1 MNTKFK
7 ESLNKTQ
14 EISLA
19 QFKQIWAIGGW
30 DSGTQQFSNTE
41 SWDYLWA
48 EIASKVQHKAEL
60 VLRRSEIHAKAT
72 FDTGAFGIGEFI
84 VEPELSKADIE
95 IAAELCCYN
104 TGITN
109 VTNLGGKHLSL
120 NELPE
125 DWTEVYLK
133 FNRYKQSKKR
143 TVLVAR
149 NNHDGTVQLYS
160 VK

>member
-7 ESLNKTQ
+7 DSFNKTQ
-14 EISLA
+14 EVTLGL
-19 QFKQIWAIGGW
+19 FKQIWALGGW
-30 DSGTQQFSNTE
+30 NSGTQQFSNTE

-48 EIASKVQHKAEL
+48 EVASKVQHKTEL
-60 VLRRSEIHAKAT
+60 EAKREEIRTKAT
-72 FDTGAFGIGEFI
+72 FDTGSFGIGEFI

-109 VTNLGGKHLSL
+109 VTNLGGKHLPL
-120 NELPE
+120 NELLE
-125 DWTEVYLK
+125 DWTEIYLK
-133 FNRYKQSKKR
+133 FNRYKQGNKR

-149 NNHDGTVQLYS
+149 NNHDGTVQLYR

>member
-7 ESLNKTQ
+7 DSFNKTQ

-19 QFKQIWAIGGW
+19 QFKQIWELGGW
-30 DSGTQQFSNTE
+30 DSGSQQFSNTE

-48 EIASKVQHKAEL
+48 EVASKVQHKAEL
-60 VLRRSEIHAKAT
+60 EAKRSEIHAKAT
-72 FDTGAFGIGEFI
+72 FDTGLFGIAEFI
-84 VEPELSKADIE
+84 VEPELRKADIE

-109 VTNLGGKHLSL
+109 VTNLGGKHLPL

-125 DWTEVYLK
+125 DWTEVYLN
-133 FNRYKQSKKR
+133 FNRYKQGKHI
-143 TVLVAR
+143 VLVAR
-149 NNHDGTVQLYS
+149 NNHDGTVQLYH

>member
-7 ESLNKTQ
+7 DSFNKTQ
-14 EISLA
+14 QVTLEK
-19 QFKQIWAIGGW
+19 FKQIWALGGW
-30 DSGTQQFSNTE
+30 DTSTQRLSNTE

-48 EIASKVQHKAEL
+48 EVASKVQHKNEL
-60 VLRRSEIHAKAT
+60 EEKRSEIYAKAT
-72 FDTGAFGIGEFI
+72 FETGSFGIGEFI
-84 VEPELSKADIE
+84 VEPELRKADIE

-109 VTNLGGKHLSL
+109 VTNLGGKRLTL
-120 NELPE
+120 NELPT

-133 FNRYKQSKKR
+133 FNRYKQGKH

-149 NNHDGTVQLYS
+149 NNNDGTVQLYR

>member
-7 ESLNKTQ
+7 DSFNMTQ
-14 EISLA
+14 EVTLEK
-19 QFKQIWAIGGW
+19 FKQIWALGGW
-30 DSGTQQFSNTE
+30 DTSTQQFSNTE
-41 SWDYLWA
+41 SWDYLLA
-48 EIASKVQHKAEL
+48 EVASKVQHKTEL
-60 VLRRSEIHAKAT
+60 EAKREEIHAKAT
-72 FDTGAFGIGEFI
+72 FDTGSFGIGEFI
-84 VEPELSKADIE
+84 VEPELSKAAIS

-109 VTNLGGKHLSL
+109 VTNLGGKRLPL

-133 FNRYKQSKKR
+133 FNRYKQGKH

-149 NNHDGTVQLYS
+149 NNNDGTVQLYY

>member
-7 ESLNKTQ
+7 DSFKKTQ
-14 EISLA
+14 QVSLEN
-19 QFKQIWAIGGW
+19 FKQIWALGGW
-30 DSGTQQFSNTE
+30 DTGTQQLSNTE

-48 EIASKVQHKAEL
+48 EVASKVQHKTKL
-60 VLRRSEIHAKAT
+60 VAKREEIHAKAT
-72 FDTGAFGIGEFI
+72 FESGSFGIGEFI
-84 VEPELSKADIE
+84 VEPELSKAAIE
-95 IAAELCCYN
+95 ITAELCCYD

-109 VTNLGGKHLSL
+109 VTNLGGKRLMVT
-120 NELPE
+120 ELPE

-133 FNRYKQSKKR
+133 FNRYKQGKH

-149 NNHDGTVQLYS
+149 NNHDGTVQLYR

>member
-7 ESLNKTQ
+7 DAFNKTQ

-30 DSGTQQFSNTE
+30 DSGSQQFSNTE

-48 EIASKVQHKAEL
+48 EVASKVQHKTEL
-60 VLRRSEIHAKAT
+60 EAKRKEIHAKAT
-72 FDTGAFGIGEFI
+72 FDTGLLGIAEFI
-84 VEPELSKADIE
+84 VEPELRKADIE

-109 VTNLGGKHLSL
+109 VTNLGGKHLPL

-125 DWTEVYLK
+125 DWTEVYLN
-133 FNRYKQSKKR
+133 FNRYKQGKNI
-143 TVLVAR
+143 TLVAR
-149 NNHDGTVQLYS
+149 NNHDGTVQLYR

>member
-7 ESLNKTQ
+7 DSFNKTQ
-14 EISLA
+14 EVTLEK
-19 QFKQIWAIGGW
+19 FKQIWALGGW

-48 EIASKVQHKAEL
+48 EVASKVQHKAEL
-60 VLRRSEIHAKAT
+60 EAKRKEIHTKAT
-72 FDTGAFGIGEFI
+72 FDTGSFGLGQFI
-84 VEPELSKADIE
+84 VEPELRKADIK

-109 VTNLGGKHLSL
+109 VTNLQGKHLPL

-125 DWTEVYLK
+125 DWTEIYLK
-133 FNRYKQSKKR
+133 FTRYNQGKN

-149 NNHDGTVQLYS
+149 NNHDGTVQLYK

>member
-7 ESLNKTQ
+7 DSFNKTR

-48 EIASKVQHKAEL
+48 EVASKVQHKTEL
-60 VLRRSEIHAKAT
+60 EAKRSKIHERAT
-72 FDTGAFGIGEFI
+72 FDTGSFGIGEFI
-84 VEPELSKADIE
+84 VEPELRKADIE
-95 IAAELCCYN
+95 IAAELCCYS

-109 VTNLGGKHLSL
+109 VTNLGGKHLPL

-133 FNRYKQSKKR
+133 FNRYKQGKHN
-143 TVLVAR
+143 VLVAR
-149 NNHDGTVQLYS
+149 NNHDGTVQLYR

>member
-7 ESLNKTQ
+7 DSFNKTQ
-14 EISLA
+14 QVALEK
-19 QFKQIWAIGGW
+19 FKQIWALGGW

-48 EIASKVQHKAEL
+48 EVASKIKHKTEL
-60 VLRRSEIHAKAT
+60 EAKREEIYAKAT
-72 FDTGAFGIGEFI
+72 FDTGSFGIGEFI
-84 VEPELSKADIE
+84 VEPELSKAAIE
-95 IAAELCCYN
+95 ITAELCCYN

-109 VTNLGGKHLSL
+109 VTNFGGKRLPL

-133 FNRYKQSKKR
+133 FNRYKQGR
-143 TVLVAR
+143 HTVLVAR
-149 NNHDGTVQLYS
+149 NNNDGTVQLYR

>member
-7 ESLNKTQ
+7 DSFNKTQ
-14 EISLA
+14 QISLA

-30 DSGTQQFSNTE
+30 DTGSQQFSNTE

-48 EIASKVQHKAEL
+48 EVASKVQHKTEL
-60 VLRRSEIHAKAT
+60 ETKRSEIYEKAT
-72 FDTGAFGIGEFI
+72 FYTGAFGIGEFI
-84 VEPELSKADIE
+84 VEPELRKADIE

-109 VTNLGGKHLSL
+109 VTNLGGKRLPL

-133 FNRYKQSKKR
+133 FNRYKQGKR

-149 NNHDGTVQLYS
+149 NNHDGTVQLYY

>member
-7 ESLNKTQ
+7 DAFNKTQ
-14 EISLA
+14 EVSLEK
-19 QFKQIWAIGGW
+19 FKQIWALGGW

-48 EIASKVQHKAEL
+48 TSAHKVQHKAEL
-60 VLRRSEIHAKAT
+60 EAKREEIYAKAT
-72 FDTGAFGIGEFI
+72 FDTGSFGIGEFI
-84 VEPELSKADIE
+84 VEPELRKAAIE
-95 IAAELCCYN
+95 ITAELCCYD

-109 VTNLGGKHLSL
+109 VTNLGGKRLPL

-125 DWTEVYLK
+125 DWEEVYLK
-133 FNRYKQSKKR
+133 SNRCKQGK

-149 NNHDGTVQLYS
+149 NNHDGTVQLYY

>member
-7 ESLNKTQ
+7 DAFNKTQ

-19 QFKQIWAIGGW
+19 QFKQIWALGGW
-30 DSGTQQFSNTE
+30 DSGSQQFSNTE

-48 EIASKVQHKAEL
+48 
-60 VLRRSEIHAKAT
+60 
-72 FDTGAFGIGEFI
+72 
-84 VEPELSKADIE
+84 VEPELSKADNK
-95 IAAELCCYN
+95 IAAELCCYC
-104 TGITN
+104 TGVTN
-109 VTNLGGKHLSL
+109 VTNLGGKHLPL

-125 DWTEVYLK
+125 NWTEVYIK
-133 FNRYKQSKKR
+133 YNRYKQGKH

-149 NNHDGTVQLYS
+149 NNHDGTVQLYR